1 MKKMVHRGWLYLASI
16 ALLLVG
22 LVGFS
27 HTASA
32 QELWVLGTKIT
43 NPLSTSRSQTSAGGS
58 DGWTGSWDWDAS
70 TKTLLLEDLRSNV
83 SKQGVYAKGIPGFT
97 IKVKGKCKFGTS
109 AKDRSVIQVSGGFGF
124 TIEGVGDGAVL
135 EIRTQRG
142 GSHGIL
148 IAKKT
153 DLTVGNCF
161 LDVKSKNIGITG
173 EGDGKGVGIKIVRG
187 ARIDAYGGSG
197 AIRDVKDYI
206 KVSENNNLVH
216 LNSSKT
222 YAHTTLDDQAV
233 DFKDGG
239 IVFSG
244 TTTLVKDKWIHISP
258 YYPVRV
264 GDMKLHRGT
273 KALTPDNYP
282 SIIKSG
288 NVEYNP
294 SEHVLTLNN
303 ATLVSPATAIF
314 SNHPSK
320 FLTVVCK
327 GTNKIS
333 TATGTAIYAYDKR
346 SPTIK
351 GDGSASLELLPSK
364 SKNYPGIWDD
374 TSESFLFIGNLDLK
388 VDSKTST
395 IYTNKSNKRVELS
408 NINATL
414 TSQTSITNGFKT
426 LDIRS
431 AYIASPV
438 GAVVADGT
446 IKLNGS
452 TLSNTTC
459 EIKRGNAPTYQITY
473 DPLIKNGSVK
483 VTNYSG
489 NLNAVPMG
497 TKLKVEATP
506 KTGYRVTK
514 ITAGGENITS
524 SKEFVVTR
532 NAEISAQFEVNR
544 YSVSIG
550 SVSNGT
556 ITLSK
561 SGMVDYGTEI
571 TVTAT
576 PYAGYE
582 LTALKAGSKDILST
596 KKFTVEGTVVV
607 TATFSKMGKV
617 VIAPVENGTIKVTG
631 ADNLD
636 AVPRGTTLTVV
647 ATPKE
652 GFALKTLTANGT
664 SILSSK
670 KFTMNGVDVTVKATF
685 EVQTFAVTTAKTTN
699 GTITLSGYP
708 DMKKVPYGTTIKVDA
723 KPKAGYALAKLT
735 ANGEDITATKQFVVK
750 KATKVEAVFSNE
762 TYAVTI
768 AETSNGTIE
777 VQGATDLKK
786 VAKGMELTVVVW
798 PDEGYELDKLLA
810 NEKDI
815 TATLK
820 FKVEGATT
828 LKATFKQTNGVGEVV
843 EAVVILYP
851 NPATEFAT
859 LKGVEA
865 GATVQ
870 LFSLNGMEVLRT
882 VADMAGTAHLD
893 LSGLVA
899 GEYLVKSGTTTVRLL
914 ITK

>member
-22 LVGFS
+22 FVGFS

-43 NPLSTSRSQTSAGGS
+43 NPLSTSQSQTGAGGA

-97 IKVKGKCKFGTS
+97 IKVKGKCEFGTS

-135 EIRTQRG
+135 KIRTRRG

-161 LDVKSKNIGITG
+161 LDVRSKNIGITG

-233 DFKDGG
+233 EFKDGG

-273 KALTPDNYP
+273 KDLTPDNYP

-288 NVEYNP
+288 NVMYNP

-333 TATGTAIYAYDKR
+333 TATGTAICAYDKR

-351 GDGSASLELLPSK
+351 GDGSGASLELLPSK
-364 SKNYPGIWDD
+364 SAMYPGVWDD

-388 VDSKTST
+388 VDSKAST

-414 TSQTSITNGFKT
+414 TSQVSITNGFGK
-426 LDIRS
+426 LDIKK
-431 AYIASPV
+431 AYIASPA

-452 TLSNTTC
+452 TLTTC

-483 VTNYSG
+483 VTNYGG

-506 KTGYRVTK
+506 KTGYHVTK

-544 YSVSIG
+544 YSVSVG

-561 SGMVDYGTEI
+561 SGTVDYGTEI

-576 PYAGYE
+576 PDAGYE

-617 VIAPVENGTIKVTG
+617 FIAPVENGTIKVTG
-631 ADNLD
+631 ADNLN

-652 GFALKTLTANGT
+652 GFALKTLTANGAN
-664 SILSSK
+664 ILPSK
-670 KFTMNGVDVTVKATF
+670 KFTMDGNDVTVKAAF

-723 KPKAGYALAKLT
+723 NPKAGYALAKLT

-777 VQGATDLKK
+777 VQGAADLKK
-786 VAKGMELTVVVW
+786 VAKGTELTVVVW

-882 VADMAGTAHLD
+882 VADMVGTAHLD

-899 GEYLVKSGTTTVRLL
+899 GEYLVKSGATTVRLL

>member
-43 NPLSTSRSQTSAGGS
+43 NPLSTSQSQTGAGGS

-70 TKTLLLEDLRSNV
+70 TKTLLLEDLQSNV
-83 SKQGVYAKGIPGFT
+83 SKQGVYAKDIPRFT

-135 EIRTQRG
+135 KIRTRRG

-161 LDVKSKNIGITG
+161 LDVSSKNIGITG

-187 ARIDAYGGSG
+187 AQIDAYGGSG

-222 YAHTTLDDQAV
+222 YAHTTLDDRAV
-233 DFKDGG
+233 EFKDGG

-273 KALTPDNYP
+273 KDLTPANYP

-288 NVEYNP
+288 NVMYNP

-333 TATGTAIYAYDKR
+333 TASGTAIYAHDER

-351 GDGSASLELLPSK
+351 GDGSGASLELLPSK
-364 SKNYPGIWDD
+364 SGSYPGIWDD
-374 TSESFLFIGNLDLK
+374 TSESYLFIGDLDLK
-388 VDSKTST
+388 VDSKAST
-395 IYTNKSNKRVELS
+395 IYTNKSNKRVELN

-414 TSQTSITNGFKT
+414 TSQVSITNGFGK
-426 LDIRS
+426 LDIKK
-431 AYIASPV
+431 AYIASPA

-452 TLSNTTC
+452 TLTTC

-532 NAEISAQFEVNR
+532 NAEISAQFEVNQ
-544 YSVSIG
+544 YSVSVG
-550 SVSNGT
+550 SVLNGT

-631 ADNLD
+631 ADNLN

-670 KFTMNGVDVTVKATF
+670 KFTMNGNDVTVKAVF

-723 KPKAGYALAKLT
+723 NPKAGYALAKLT

-786 VAKGMELTVVVW
+786 VAKGMELTVVAW

-865 GATVQ
+865 GAAVQ

>member
-43 NPLSTSRSQTSAGGS
+43 NPLSTSQSQTGAGGA
-58 DGWTGSWDWDAS
+58 DGWTGSWNWDGF
-70 TKTLLLEDLRSNV
+70 TKTLILKDLQSNMP
-83 SKQGVYAKGIPGFT
+83 KQGVYAKGIPGFT
-97 IKVKGKCKFGTS
+97 IQVKGKCKFGTS
-109 AKDRSVIQVSGGFGF
+109 AKDKSVIQVSDFGF

-161 LDVKSKNIGITG
+161 LDVRSKNIGITG

-197 AIRDVKDYI
+197 AIKDVKDYI

-233 DFKDGG
+233 EFKDGG

-258 YYPVRV
+258 YYPVMV

-273 KALTPDNYP
+273 KALTPANYP

-288 NVEYNP
+288 NMTYNR
-294 SEHVLTLNN
+294 SEHVLTLDN
-303 ATLVSPATAIF
+303 ATLVSPTAAIF

-333 TATGTAIYAYDKR
+333 TASGTAIYASDKQ

-351 GDGSASLELLPSK
+351 GEGSGASLELLPSK
-364 SKNYPGIWDD
+364 SDRYPGIWDD

-388 VDSKTST
+388 VDSKAST
-395 IYTNKSNKRVELS
+395 IYTDKSNKRVELN

-414 TSQTSITNGFKT
+414 TSQVSITNGFGK
-426 LDIRS
+426 LDIKK
-431 AYIASPV
+431 AYIASPA

-452 TLSNTTC
+452 TLTTC

-483 VTNYSG
+483 VTNYGG

-497 TKLKVEATP
+497 TKLKVAATP
-506 KTGYRVTK
+506 KTGYHVTK

-544 YSVSIG
+544 YSVSVG

-561 SGMVDYGTEI
+561 SGTVDYGTEI

-576 PYAGYE
+576 PDAGYE

-617 VIAPVENGTIKVTG
+617 FIAPVENGTIKVTG
-631 ADNLD
+631 ADNLN

-652 GFALKTLTANGT
+652 GFALKTLTANGAN
-664 SILSSK
+664 ILLSK
-670 KFTMNGVDVTVKATF
+670 KFTMDGNDVTVKAAF

-723 KPKAGYALAKLT
+723 NPKAGYALAKLT

-777 VQGATDLKK
+777 VQGAADLKK
-786 VAKGMELTVVVW
+786 VAKGTELTVVVW

-899 GEYLVKSGTTTVRLL
+899 GEYLVKSGATTVRLL